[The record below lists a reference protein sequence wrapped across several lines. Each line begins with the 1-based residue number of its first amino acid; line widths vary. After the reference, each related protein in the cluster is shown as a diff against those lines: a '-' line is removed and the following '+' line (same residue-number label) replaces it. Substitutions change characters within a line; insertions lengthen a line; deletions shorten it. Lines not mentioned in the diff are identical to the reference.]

1 MVVTSCICGSL
12 VVLAL
17 IAVLGRHHLTL
28 RLSPKADGSAARHDR
43 TATSCAPRPWSVQ
56 ILRAMGYLPLLD
68 WSSPA
73 TDVEKPQVWS
83 GSQLILATTEDETLV
98 LDCLVPSRDPSPE
111 QDRTL
116 LVPITLRAHLPHH
129 RTSLCASDID
139 GTVGEWV
146 NTGAPV
152 DISLGQDSG
161 IAVLRIGDE
170 RSLVTLEL
178 EEAHH
183 AP

>member
-1 MVVTSCICGSL
+1 MVVIGCICVSL
-12 VVLAL
+12 AALAL
-17 IAVLGRHHLTL
+17 IAVLGRHHLAL
-28 RLSPKADGSAARHDR
+28 RLSHKADGSVARHDR
-43 TATSCAPRPWSVQ
+43 TATSSAPRPWSVQ
-56 ILRAMGYLPLLD
+56 ILRAMGYLSLLD
-68 WSSPA
+68 WDSPA

-83 GSQLILATTEDETLV
+83 GSQLVLATTEDETLV
-98 LDCLVPSRDPSPE
+98 LDCLVPTCDPSPE

-129 RTSLCASDID
+129 HTSPCVSDID
-139 GTVGEWV
+139 GTVGKWV

-152 DISLGQDSG
+152 DICLGQDSG